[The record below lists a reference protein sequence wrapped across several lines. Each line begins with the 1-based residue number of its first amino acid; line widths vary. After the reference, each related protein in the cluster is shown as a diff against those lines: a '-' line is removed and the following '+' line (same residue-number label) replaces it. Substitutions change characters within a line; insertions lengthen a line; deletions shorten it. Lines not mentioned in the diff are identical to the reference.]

1 MRTLT
6 RDEARDFYDRF
17 GRRQDAQ
24 AAYEDV
30 ALDALVAHARFD
42 GARAV
47 FEFGCGT
54 GRFARR
60 LLDSHLPATA
70 TYAGVDLSA
79 TMIGLARQRLAP
91 FGDRATATLS
101 DGSPRQ
107 DAAGASV
114 DRFVS
119 TYVLDLLPEAEIRA
133 VVDEA
138 HRLLAPGGLLAVTGL
153 TRGATPVSRLVT
165 ALWRF
170 VHRLRPRLVGGC
182 RPIVARDFLDDAR
195 WEVVHHGSVVARGL
209 TSEVLV
215 AEKT

>member
-1 MRTLT
+1 MLT
-6 RDEARDFYDRF
+6 RDEAREFYDRF
-17 GRRQDAQ
+17 GGRQDAQ
-24 AAYEDV
+24 ASYEDV

-42 GARAV
+42 AARAV
-47 FEFGCGT
+47 FELGCGT

-60 LLDSHLPATA
+60 LIESHLPDDA

-79 TMIGLARQRLAP
+79 TMIELARRRLTP
-91 FGDRATATLS
+91 FEERATVRLT

-107 DAAGASV
+107 DLDDAGV

-119 TYVLDLLPEAEIRA
+119 NYVLDLLPEADIRA

-138 HRLLAPGGLLAVTGL
+138 YRVLAPGGLLAVTGL
-153 TRGATPVSRLVT
+153 THGATPASRVVM
-165 ALWRF
+165 AIWRV

-182 RPIVARDFLDDAR
+182 RPIVARDFLDDQ

-215 AEKT
+215 AAKL